1 MDNTSHIN
9 PPIKILANDES
20 WGPDPSAFW
29 NQLVAKCEK
38 ERSPNAVSATALE
51 ELASKFT
58 SARLQQGDW
67 TKQAVILP
75 NETDLWIIGDLH
87 GDLIALRALTKFA
100 SYSSAK
106 DNRQAAICFL
116 GDFFDDGP
124 FGHTVLYEALTHVL
138 SSNPS
143 GFFVTGNHDLALSW
157 SEAES
162 RFNADVAPHDFAD
175 WLNNLPTDC
184 HWRKFVRA
192 AIVFFSNAPR
202 ALLLDDGTLIAH
214 GGCVHSDRLEA
225 LRGHEG
231 SSHRDV
237 MEDLVWLRAHDT
249 AKRKVPN
256 RTARGCQFGVDDLAD
271 FFTELSVLTGKT
283 ISRVIRGHDHVP
295 DRWSAPPHHEGRLLT
310 INAMSWRQRE
320 PLGSFVRQPVA
331 VRHRSR
337 NLPELFQL
345 EIPEEHILQLYGEP
359 SPDHAPSPQI
369 EVQH

>member
-106 DNRQAAICFL
+106 DYRQAAICFL

-256 RTARGCQFGVDDLAD
+256 RTARGCQFGVADLAAGVAG
-271 FFTELSVLTGKT
+271 SAAVCISAAGAGVATG
-283 ISRVIRGHDHVP
+283 G
-295 DRWSAPPHHEGRLLT
+295 
-310 INAMSWRQRE
+310 
-320 PLGSFVRQPVA
+320 VA
-331 VRHRSR
+331 VASA
-337 NLPELFQL
+337 EAGAAVASVGAGAAVGT
-345 EIPEEHILQLYGEP
+345 EAVTSAGAWACGVAEASAG
-359 SPDHAPSPQI
+359 AG
-369 EVQH
+369 VGAAGC